1 MTGKPVFLIIFWVL
15 IFYFFYY
22 QLFKSKKVL
31 EQWAADRGTPL
42 IEKELRFVRVGPF
55 FFRKDRAVYRIHVR
69 DHDGELKKA
78 WVLVGSL
85 FFLNPNKIEVIWD
98 SSFSGASSR
107 RMQATH
113 SAAAILYFFGM
124 LLMVA
129 LLGLLFFDIDL
140 HELFSTLARKWN

>member
-1 MTGKPVFLIIFWVL
+1 MIGNTVFLIIFWVL

-31 EQWAADRGTPL
+31 EQWAADHGTII

-55 FFRKDRAVYRIHVR
+55 FFHKDRAVYRIHVR

-98 SSFSGASSR
+98 STFSGASGR
-107 RMQATH
+107 EMQASH
-113 SAAAILYFFGM
+113 SVAAILYFFGM
-124 LLMVA
+124 LLLVV
-129 LLGLLFFDIDL
+129 LLGMLF
-140 HELFSTLARKWN
+140 RY